1 MTETTF
7 PGRWLGGSALVLAP
21 LLLLAGVLLRIG
33 HDFFF
38 PEQLR
43 AFAAHPALMSAS
55 YTCFLA
61 GNVLLWPAVAVL
73 AARIG
78 RTRPRWAL
86 WGGAMA
92 LFGLFARTFHAG
104 VDHLAFQLA
113 ADQGPEAATSAVAGA
128 YGAWHL
134 MSAFSVAIL
143 AGWVVLAIGAFG
155 SRVFGPGPLG
165 TVRAAALASTALL
178 PLGVLKGTTHL
189 SVVAACGL
197 AIALVP
203 LGVQVLRDGPAP
215 RPRVL
220 IARLAMF
227 VVLLAAMGFMG
238 TLG

>member
-1 MTETTF
+1 MNDTTF
-7 PGRWLGGSALVLAP
+7 PGRWLGGTALVLAP

-33 HDFFF
+33 PDFFF
-38 PEQLR
+38 PTQLK
-43 AFAAHPALMSAS
+43 AFAANPGLMTAA

-78 RTRPRWAL
+78 RTRPRLAL

-92 LFGLFARTFHAG
+92 VFGLFARTFHAG
-104 VDHLAFQLA
+104 VDHLAFRLA
-113 ADQGPEAATSAVAGA
+113 ADQGPEAATRAVADA

-143 AGWVVLAIGAFG
+143 VGWIVLAIGAFLSG
-155 SRVFGPGPLG
+155 VFGPGVLG
-165 TVRAAALASTALL
+165 IARSVALASMALL
-178 PLGVLKGTTHL
+178 PLGVLKGTTPL
-189 SVVAACGL
+189 SVVAVCGL

-203 LGVQVLRDGPAP
+203 LGVRVLRDGPVP

-220 IARLAMF
+220 IAWIGMV
-227 VVLLAAMGFMG
+227 VVLSAAMGIVG